1 MHDYSSTGR
10 VQEGGKRERGSRVT
24 DQPIVTGE
32 ISFLGSWGV
41 PAEWCTGAGTGTS
54 RCSLDGR

>member
-10 VQEGGKRERGSRVT
+10 VQEGGGKRERGGRVT

-41 PAEWCTGAGTGTS
+41 PRE
-54 RCSLDGR
+54 

>member
-41 PAEWCTGAGTGTS
+41 PAE
-54 RCSLDGR
+54 